1 MPISAEALVDEE
13 EEIELEDCS
22 TFDFDTDEEDEQE
35 EWMRKM
41 CRPMLPYAWINESIW
56 ID

>member
-1 MPISAEALVDEE
+1 MPVSAEALVDEE